1 MTIIGQTTAVA
12 PVAHSRRSVRAPGL
26 LVAAVL
32 VVLASYLGPAIL
44 AGFTG
49 GGSPQAPRV
58 GLPVPGAAAAPA
70 DAASGDGRLPLAE
83 RIAFWTVR
91 VGEQP
96 SDFLSYVQL
105 AVAWSEQG
113 RLRADLDAYGRA
125 DEAVERALA
134 IAPAYPPALA
144 VRASIRFATH
154 DFAGAE
160 ADARRSLV
168 AAPDDPAGLAILG
181 DALLEL
187 GRIEEAAAVY
197 DHLRPIAGGPAFDIR
212 QARLAYVMGDSAA
225 AVEFARK
232 ALVGASGGGAAGAEA
247 TDPTQRGFYHF
258 ALGEYA
264 RLSGDA
270 DLAGSAFQAA
280 LELRADDLG
289 ALLGL
294 ARLAAFSGDLDAA
307 VAALEGATA
316 IAPLPESEALL
327 GDLLVMR
334 GGPGDAA
341 AATTAHGVVRLT
353 ASLSGSA
360 GSVYDRALIAF
371 ELDHG
376 GATEPLLERA
386 RAALATRPDAI
397 GRDLVA
403 WALHRLGRD
412 DEAWI
417 ESEAARAAGAAD
429 ARLLFHAGAI
439 AAARGD
445 DPMARTLLGRAL
457 DLGPALDPLERA
469 EAGVLLAGLVP

>member
-1 MTIIGQTTAVA
+1 L
-12 PVAHSRRSVRAPGL
+12 GL
-26 LVAAVL
+26 LAAAVL
-32 VVLASYLGPAIL
+32 VVAGSYVGPAIL
-44 AGFTG
+44 GGLDGGPTG
-49 GGSPQAPRV
+49 APRV
-58 GLPVPGAAAAPA
+58 VIPVPGAAALPA
-70 DAASGDGRLPLAE
+70 DGTSGDGRLPLAE

-91 VGEQP
+91 VEEQP

-113 RLRADLDAYGRA
+113 RLRVDLDAYERA
-125 DEAVERALA
+125 DEAVARALA

-144 VRASIRFATH
+144 VRASIHFATH
-154 DFAGAE
+154 DFSGAE
-160 ADARRSLV
+160 ADARRALV
-168 AAPDDPAGLAILG
+168 AAPDDPAALAILG

-187 GRIEEAAAVY
+187 GRIDEAAATY
-197 DHLRPIAGGPAFDIR
+197 ERLRPIAGGPAFDVR
-212 QARLAYVMGDSAA
+212 QARLAYVMGDQEA

-232 ALVGASGGGAAGAEA
+232 ALIGVSGGGAAGAEA
-247 TDPTQRGFYHF
+247 TDPAQRGFYHF

-270 DLAGSAFQAA
+270 ALAGSEFRAA
-280 LELRADDLG
+280 LALRADDIG

-294 ARLAAFSGDLDAA
+294 ARVAAFGGDLEAA
-307 VAALEGATA
+307 VTGLERATA

-327 GDLLVMR
+327 GDLLAAR

-341 AATTAHGVVRLT
+341 ASATAYGVVRLT
-353 ASLSGSA
+353 ATLSGLA
-360 GSVYDRALIAF
+360 GSVYDRAIIAF

-386 RAALATRPDAI
+386 RAAWATRPDAV

-412 DEAWI
+412 DEAWS
-417 ESEAARAAGAAD
+417 ESEAARATGAAD

-439 AAARGD
+439 AAARGE
-445 DPMARTLLGRAL
+445 DPTARTLLGRAL
-457 DLGPALDPLERA
+457 DLGPALDPAERA
-469 EAGVLLAGLVP
+469 EASELLATVTP